1 MKRKCFDCR
10 GFGHI
15 TYHCRNRRG
24 KGLIQMPSNKF
35 EMLKSRVMNIREGD
49 EREISKDRKMILRE
63 EKLKKEKSVEVQKTG
78 VENGDN
84 KIKRRNC

>member
-1 MKRKCFDCR
+1 
-10 GFGHI
+10 
-15 TYHCRNRRG
+15 
-24 KGLIQMPSNKF
+24 
-35 EMLKSRVMNIREGD
+35 MLKSRVMNIREGD